1 MDFMT
6 PSWRITKR
14 DMPPEIYAKFRTK
27 TSKDLMT
34 RGGDFYAIWNERK
47 GLWSTNQDD
56 VIDLIDAEL
65 YAYKDAHPEMSN
77 ARVLTLEDADTK
89 QIDRW
94 RHYVKDQLAD
104 DSFVPLDEK
113 IIFQNS
119 PVRRED
125 YASKRAKYALA
136 EGDISAYDELIGTL
150 YSPAERHKI
159 EWAIG
164 AVVSGDSRFIQKF
177 LVFYGSAGTGKS
189 TILNIIQQ
197 LFDGY
202 YAVFDA
208 KALGSSSESFAL
220 EAFRTNPLV
229 AIQHD
234 GDLSK
239 IEDNTRLNS
248 VISHEEMLVNE
259 KNKSQYPARFKAM
272 LFMAT
277 NRPVKITDSKSG
289 IIRRLIDVSPTE
301 KKLPIRRYNQIMGQ
315 IEFELGAI
323 AWHCLKVYEA
333 DKYAYEDYIPKSM
346 IGATNDFYN
355 FIEEMFDDFVKS
367 DEVTLNMAWSE
378 YKKFCEEARIPFPYK
393 KTVFKEELKNY
404 FKVFDER
411 GKDRN
416 GTQQRNI
423 YRGFRIEKFW
433 SDDEKKE
440 HEEDEQGWL
449 VFNTTKSLLDEMCA
463 DYPAQY
469 ATDKG
474 IPGAKWENIETVLAD
489 LNTSRVHY
497 LRLPINHI
505 VIDFDLKENGKKSL
519 AKNIEAACRWPKTYA
534 EISKGGSGIHL
545 HYIYTGDP
553 EKLSRIYDDDIEI
566 KVFTGFSSLRRRLSK
581 CNDIP
586 VAEISSG
593 LPLKEVGNKVVNF
606 DAVKDER
613 KLTNTIKKC
622 LKKEY
627 DTMPS
632 TKQNIDFISY
642 LLEDAYN
649 SGAHYD
655 VSVLKA
661 AITAFALKSTN
672 NAQYCNRMV
681 SRMKFKSEEPS
692 DYVEPD
698 DKTPVFVD
706 VEVFP
711 NLFVVVYKPMGK
723 KAIAMINPSPEEVKA
738 LLKRWL
744 VGFNNRK
751 YDNHILYARAQGYDL
766 YALYKLSRRI
776 IDKESGAFFGE
787 AYNVSGTDIFDF
799 SSKKQSLK
807 KWEIE
812 MRIHHQEL
820 GLNWDD
826 PVPESLWKKVAEY
839 CINDVE
845 ATEALFEYLKADWE
859 ARQILA
865 ALAGLTVNDTTNTLT
880 GRIIFG
886 TEKHPQSEFVY
897 TDLSEMFPGYEFNK
911 FGIDPSRYTGK
922 IVSGKS
928 IYRGE
933 DPGEGGRVFAIPGM
947 YEMVALLDVA
957 SMHPSSII
965 LLNLFGDNFT
975 KRYAELKQAR
985 VYIKHGEYDKA
996 GELFDGKLKPYL
1008 TDKTTAKALS
1018 NALKIALNSVYG
1030 LTSAN
1035 FDNLFKDP
1043 RNVDNIVAKRGALFM
1058 IDLQKAVEEKGFIVA
1073 HVKTDSIKIPNAT
1086 PEIIEFVMDFGKKYG
1101 YEFEHE
1107 ATYEKLCLVNEA
1119 VYVAKDASDGHWT
1132 ATGTQFQIP
1141 YVFKTLFSHE
1151 PIEFEDMCEAKSVT
1165 TALYLD
1171 MNEGLPDVAEQEVE
1185 LAKLIK
1191 KKKQYDKEGD
1201 GYPFGF
1207 EEHMDELKK
1216 EIEKGHNYIFIG
1228 KTGLFCPMKEGYGG
1242 GLLVRQNNDG
1252 YASATGAKGYRWM
1265 EAEMVRQLHK
1275 EDGIDTSYYKRL
1287 VDEAVASISEYG
1299 DFEQFVE

>member
-1 MDFMT
+1 MDFMV

-14 DMPPEIYAKFRTK
+14 DMPPEIYPKFRAK

-34 RGGDFYAIWNERK
+34 RGGDFYAIWNEQK
-47 GLWSTNQDD
+47 GLWSTSQNDAT
-56 VIDLIDAEL
+56 DLIDAEL
-65 YAYKDAHPEMSN
+65 YRYKNEHPELTD
-77 ARVLTLEDADTK
+77 ARVLTIEDADTK
-89 QIDRW
+89 MIDKW
-94 RHYVKDQLAD
+94 RHYVTKQLPED
-104 DSFVPLDEK
+104 HYMPLDETL
-113 IIFQNS
+113 IFQNS

-125 YASKRAKYALA
+125 YASKRLPYALA
-136 EGDISAYDELIGTL
+136 EGDISAYDELMNTL

-164 AVVSGDSRFIQKF
+164 AVVSGDSRYIQKF

-189 TILNIIQQ
+189 TVLNIIQQ

-202 YAVFDA
+202 YTTFDA
-208 KALGSSSESFAL
+208 KALGSGTDSFAL
-220 EAFRTNPLV
+220 EPFKTNPLV

-234 GDLSK
+234 GDLSR

-248 VISHEEMLVNE
+248 VVSHEEMTVNE
-259 KNKSQYPARFKAM
+259 KFKSQYTTRFKAM
-272 LFMAT
+272 LFMGT
-277 NRPVKITDSKSG
+277 NKPVKITDSKSG

-301 KKLPIRRYNQIMGQ
+301 KKLPIKRYRYITEQIG
-315 IEFELGAI
+315 FELGAI
-323 AWHCLKVYEA
+323 AWHCLKVYEE

-355 FIEEMFDDFVKS
+355 FIEEMFDEFVKA
-367 DEVTLNMAWSE
+367 DEVTLNAAWVE
-378 YKKFCEEARIPFPYK
+378 YKKYCEEARIPYPYK
-393 KTVFKEELKNY
+393 KTTFKEELRNY
-404 FKVFDER
+404 FKVFEER
-411 GKDRN
+411 GRDKKGN
-416 GTQQRNI
+416 QQRNI
-423 YRGFRIEKFW
+423 YKGFRIEKFW
-433 SDDEKKE
+433 SNEEKQEHKE
-440 HEEDEQGWL
+440 EEKGWL
-449 VFNTTKSLLDEMCA
+449 SFDTTDSILDKVCA
-463 DYPAQY
+463 EYPAQY
-469 ATDKG
+469 ATESG
-474 IPGAKWENIETVLAD
+474 IPSAKWESVDTVLAD

-497 LRLPINHI
+497 LRLPVNHI
-505 VIDFDLKENGKKSL
+505 VIDFDLKEDGKKSL
-519 AKNIEAACRWPKTYA
+519 EKNIEAASRWPKTYA
-534 EISKGGSGIHL
+534 EISKGGNGIHL

-553 EKLSRIYDDDIEI
+553 EKLSRIYDEDIEI

-586 VAEISSG
+586 IAEISSG

-606 DAVKDER
+606 QAVNDEK
-613 KLTNTIKKC
+613 KLINTIKKC
-622 LKKEY
+622 LRKEY

-649 SGAHYD
+649 SGVHYD
-655 VSVLKA
+655 VSVLRS
-661 AITAFALKSTN
+661 AIAAFALKSTN

-681 SRMKFKSEEPS
+681 ARMKFKSEEPS
-692 DYVEPD
+692 DYIEPD
-698 DKTPVFVD
+698 DKTPVFFD

-711 NLFVVVYKPMGK
+711 NLLVVVYKPRGK
-723 KAIAMINPSPEEVKA
+723 KAVTMINPSPDDVKE
-738 LLKRWL
+738 LMKRWL

-751 YDNHILYARAQGYDL
+751 YDNHILYARAQGLDIHSIYE
-766 YALYKLSRRI
+766 LSQRI
-776 IDKESGAFFGE
+776 INKESGAFFGE

-812 MRIHHQEL
+812 MKVHHQEL
-820 GLNWDD
+820 GLPWDQD
-826 PVPESLWKKVAEY
+826 VPMDLWKKVAEY
-839 CINDVE
+839 CVNDVE
-845 ATEALFEYLKADWE
+845 ATEELFEYLKDDWT

-865 ALAGLTVNDTTNTLT
+865 ELAGLTVNDTTNTLT

-886 TEKHPQSEFVY
+886 TERHPQSEFVY
-897 TDLSEMFPGYEFNK
+897 TDLSEMFPGYEFNR
-911 FGIDPSRYTGK
+911 FGIDPKRYTGK

-947 YEMVALLDVA
+947 YENVALLDIA

-965 LLNLFGDNFT
+965 LLNLFGDNYT

-985 VYIKHGEYDKA
+985 LYIKHGEYDKA
-996 GELFDGKLKPYL
+996 GELFDGKLKPFL
-1008 TDKTTAKALS
+1008 SDKASAKALS

-1058 IDLQKAVEEKGFIVA
+1058 IDLQKAVEAKGYIVA
-1073 HVKTDSIKIPNAT
+1073 HVKTDSIKIPNADE
-1086 PEIIEFVMDFGKKYG
+1086 EIISFVMDFGKKHG
-1101 YEFEHE
+1101 YDFEHE

-1119 VYVAKDASDGHWT
+1119 VYVAKDAADGHWT
-1132 ATGTQFQIP
+1132 ATGAQFQIP

-1151 PIEFEDMCEAKSVT
+1151 PLEFDDMCEAKSVT

-1171 MNEGLPDVAEQEVE
+1171 MNERLPDVSAQEAE
-1185 LAKLIK
+1185 LAKLQK
-1191 KKKQYDKEGD
+1191 KKKDCDKKHEPYPD
-1201 GYPFGF
+1201 GI
-1207 EEHMDELKK
+1207 EDRMAQLKK
-1216 EIEKGHNYIFIG
+1216 EIEKGHNYIFVG
-1228 KTGLFCPMKEGYGG
+1228 KTGLFCPMKEGAGG
-1242 GLLVRQNNDG
+1242 GWLVRQNGDG
-1252 YASATGAKGYRWM
+1252 FASATGAKGYRWM
-1265 EAEMVRQLHK
+1265 EAEMVSQLGM
-1275 EDGIDTSYYKRL
+1275 EDMIDDRYYKHL

-1299 DFEQFVE
+1299 DFEQFAE